1 MAQKMNTQVVF
12 VWLALALP
20 VYAAQPEDAC
30 AGTTYDESVCL
41 SKIRKQADANLNTAY
56 QKAMKSAA
64 HYGEKDI
71 QNLKDAEGKWI
82 AYRDAACEA
91 EHNLWGGGSGGPN
104 AFARCMIQ
112 LTRERTAHLNSGF
125 YRWWQHSN

>member
-1 MAQKMNTQVVF
+1 MNTTGF
-12 VWLALALP
+12 FLSLALALP
-20 VYAAQPEDAC
+20 LYAAQPEDAC

-41 SKIRKQADANLNTAY
+41 SKIRKQTDANLNTAY

-71 QNLKDAEGKWI
+71 QNLKDAERKWI

-91 EHNLWGGGSGGPN
+91 EYNLWGGGSGGPN
-104 AFARCMIQ
+104 ALIRCLIQ
-112 LTRERTAHLNSGF
+112 ITRERTAHLSSGF
-125 YRWWQHSN
+125 YRFWQNSN